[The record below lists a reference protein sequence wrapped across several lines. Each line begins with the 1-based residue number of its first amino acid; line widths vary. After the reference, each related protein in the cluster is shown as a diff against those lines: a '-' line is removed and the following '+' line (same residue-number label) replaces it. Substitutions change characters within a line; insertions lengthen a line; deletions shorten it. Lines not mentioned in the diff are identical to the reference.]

1 MSSVNA
7 SDRDI
12 DFVERVLTVVEEAMM
27 EVRGSSDIDLPAEED
42 CWLIPVDE
50 RLVSTVCRAA

>member
-1 MSSVNA
+1 MISLNA
-7 SDRDI
+7 NNHDI

-27 EVRGSSDIDLPAEED
+27 EISGSSEVDLPAEED

>member
-1 MSSVNA
+1 MISLNA
-7 SDRDI
+7 NDRDI

-27 EVRGSSDIDLPAEED
+27 EVRGSAEVDLPADDD

>member
-1 MSSVNA
+1 MISVNP
-7 SDRDI
+7 SDRDV

-27 EVRGSSDIDLPAEED
+27 EVLASTDIELPADED

-50 RLVSTVCRAA
+50 RLVTTVCRAA